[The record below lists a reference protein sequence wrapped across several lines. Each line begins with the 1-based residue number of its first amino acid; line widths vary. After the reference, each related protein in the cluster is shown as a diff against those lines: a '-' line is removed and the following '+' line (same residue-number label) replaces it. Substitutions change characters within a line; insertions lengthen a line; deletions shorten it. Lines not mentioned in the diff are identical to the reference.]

1 MSQQPEIHKGLDGII
16 VATSKLSYIDGAQGK
31 LYYYGY
37 RIEDIAEH
45 ASFEEVAY
53 LFWNGKLPTKSELE
67 ELKNMLK
74 ENRKLPQEV
83 IDIMKKLP
91 KNSHPM
97 DVLKTAVAALTP
109 FDPEIDDNSHEA
121 NYRKAIRLTAKFPTI
136 VAAWH
141 NIREGREPI
150 DPNPNLDHAANF
162 LYMMFGEE
170 PDEFKA
176 RTMDVALI
184 LHAEHGMNASTFS
197 CIVTAST
204 LSDMYSAI
212 TSGVATLKGPLHGG
226 ANERALKML
235 KEIGDVS
242 NVEKYIDEKLAKK
255 ERIMGFG
262 HRVYKAYDPRARIF
276 KSYVE
281 KIAEMTGDEEA
292 RKLFEIARKVEEVM
306 IAKLGHKG
314 IFPNIDF
321 YSGIVYNALGIP
333 SDLFTPIFAIARVV
347 GWTAHVLEY
356 LQENRLVRPR
366 QLYVGELDR
375 EFIPIDKR

>member
-31 LYYYGY
+31 LYYAGY
-37 RIEDIAEH
+37 RIEDIAKY
-45 ASFEEVAY
+45 STFEEVAY
-53 LFWNGKLPTKSELE
+53 LMWNGKLPTKSELE
-67 ELKNMLK
+67 ELSKMLK
-74 ENRKLPQEV
+74 ENRSLPSEV
-83 IDIMKKLP
+83 IEMMRKLP

-97 DVLKTAVAALTP
+97 DVLKLAVSALGP
-109 FDPEIDDNSHEA
+109 FDPELSDGSHEA
-121 NYRKAIRLTAKFPTI
+121 NYRKAIRITAKFPTI
-136 VAAWH
+136 VATWH
-141 NIREGREPI
+141 NIREGRDPI
-150 DPNPNLDHAANF
+150 EPNPNLDHAANF
-162 LYMMFGEE
+162 LYMMFGEK

-176 RTMDVALI
+176 KTMDVALM
-184 LHAEHGMNASTFS
+184 LHVEHGMNASTFS

-204 LSDMYSAI
+204 LSDLYSSI
-212 TSGVATLKGPLHGG
+212 TAGVATLKGPLHGG

-235 KEIGDVS
+235 REIGNVD
-242 NVEKYIDEKLAKK
+242 NVEKYIEEKLAKK

-262 HRVYKAYDPRARIF
+262 HRVYKSYDPRARIF

-281 KIAEMTGDEEA
+281 KISEMTGD
-292 RKLFEIARKVEEVM
+292 KTLFEIAKKVEEVM
-306 IAKLGHKG
+306 IAKLGAKG

-366 QLYVGELDR
+366 QLFVGELDR
-375 EFIPIDKR
+375 EYIPIDKRG